1 MLKHS
6 RIIFCVFGL
15 IIAFSGYAQN
25 HYDFIN
31 QFTYS
36 QKLSYSKSIELLSY
50 SNVGNLINQGNGL
63 TIMLQDND
71 FFNRLSAMENNSL
84 FVLHDINAIN
94 LFLNSYTVNGIWDQ
108 PSISAGINTNGKVL
122 EINSLSGKPI
132 QVSRHLNTF
141 LIVQPNAFEANVL
154 GSQHIAQTVFLFL

>member
-1 MLKHS
+1 
-6 RIIFCVFGL
+6 
-15 IIAFSGYAQN
+15 
-25 HYDFIN
+25 
-31 QFTYS
+31 
-36 QKLSYSKSIELLSY
+36 
-50 SNVGNLINQGNGL
+50 
-63 TIMLQDND
+63 
-71 FFNRLSAMENNSL
+71 MENNSL

-132 QVSRHLNTF
+132 QFSRHLNTF